1 MRSLGLVAIGLL
13 IGIGV
18 YHVLVVTGVG
28 FLYEHFHPIFAEP
41 HLRVLA
47 AEENRKA
54 LEVVFGTIIAVG
66 GITLTC
72 TVGYLALPQERFGDS
87 AQRFAAEAFGKIFV
101 DRQDYQQQ
109 LGRASAAIEKDE
121 KSRPSL
127 LAFHTLI
134 TIQPAAPWNFN
145 PCTKQILA
153 LGGGPRLLWRGRRIA
168 LFARASDVV
177 FVAWLAGLS
186 ALAVAFAA
194 YHLVRHGALDPATDG
209 PWPWI
214 TDFAQVAG
222 FFTLAALIS
231 VMAVAITRAVTAL
244 SVRRAIE
251 EAREQEEGRLA
262 DEASGQM
269 LEAAK
274 ALEA

>member
-1 MRSLGLVAIGLL
+1 MRSLAAAACGLL
-13 IGIGV
+13 LGLAI
-18 YHVLVVTGVG
+18 YHVLGVTGVAA
-28 FLYEHFHPIFAEP
+28 LVEHFRPVFETDA
-41 HLRVLA
+41 LRKAA

-54 LEVVFGTIIAVG
+54 LELVFGTIIAVG

-87 AQRFAAEAFGKIFV
+87 TQRFAAEAFGKIYV
-101 DRQDYQQQ
+101 DTSDYQKQ
-109 LGRASAAIEKDE
+109 LGVASSAIEKDV

-134 TIQPAAPWNFN
+134 TIQPAAPWNFR
-145 PCTKQILA
+145 PCRKQVLA
-153 LGGGPRLLWRGRRIA
+153 LGGGPRLLWRGRRIVW
-168 LFARASDVV
+168 FASAADVV
-177 FVAWLAGLS
+177 FVAWLAGLT
-186 ALAVAFAA
+186 ALAVIFAA
-194 YHLVRHGALDPATDG
+194 YFLVRHGALDPVADG

-214 TDFAQVAG
+214 TDAAQVAG
-222 FFTLAALIS
+222 FYALGALAA
-231 VMAVAITRAVTAL
+231 VMATAITRALTAL

-274 ALEA
+274 ALEN